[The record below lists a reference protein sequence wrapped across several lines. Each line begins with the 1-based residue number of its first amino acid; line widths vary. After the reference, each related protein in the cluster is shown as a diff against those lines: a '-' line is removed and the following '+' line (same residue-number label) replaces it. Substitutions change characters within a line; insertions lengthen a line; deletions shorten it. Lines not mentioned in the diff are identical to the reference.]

1 MHWYRQYISWKLY
14 SVSWQ
19 DWMTKNAMKC
29 VLRSGFKTCLLRI
42 KFFCRSHECYYK
54 LDQLWSFHTT
64 EVIKP
69 DVTVLNAKTMSP
81 VLTIEVYSTTYEQT
95 VKNALI
101 NVVEQHRI
109 LKEVRCY
116 EVKIE
121 ESEKG
126 RQPPGVE
133 PRTPLAWAASALPL
147 SYDSWTTTNTHNP
160 LYILHRWYWMP
171 QLHTWQPLSMCR
183 QNSVIY
189 RGLWGLVVVRLE
201 LLQ

>member
-1 MHWYRQYISWKLY
+1 M
-14 SVSWQ
+14 
-19 DWMTKNAMKC
+19 
-29 VLRSGFKTCLLRI
+29 
-42 KFFCRSHECYYK
+42 
-54 LDQLWSFHTT
+54 
-64 EVIKP
+64 
-69 DVTVLNAKTMSP
+69 TVLNAKTMSP

-133 PRTPLAWAASALPL
+133 PRTPLA
-147 SYDSWTTTNTHNP
+147 
-160 LYILHRWYWMP
+160 
-171 QLHTWQPLSMCR
+171 
-183 QNSVIY
+183 
-189 RGLWGLVVVRLE
+189 
-201 LLQ
+201 